1 MLLESGQ
8 LIERPEH
15 YELDG
20 RLEPPTIPDTLH
32 DALMARLDRLG
43 AAKEVTQW
51 GAVLG
56 REFRYDV
63 FAAVTSYDETLLQ
76 EALTHLVGAGL
87 VQQQGFVP
95 AASYRFKHA
104 LIREVAYHSV
114 LRRRRQ
120 AMHAQVAQVLEAQ
133 FPVLVETQP
142 EILAQH
148 YTAAGQPAAAI
159 PYWSRAG
166 QQAYRR
172 SAYVEATAH
181 LRQAL
186 ALLAPLPQTSERLA
200 QELSLQVELGLT
212 LSATQGYTIPEV
224 ERAYARARELCQH
237 VEDQTQLVRALRGLM
252 LYYQL
257 CGQLEHAA
265 QLGERFFRLA
275 NASSN
280 VAARIAARHF
290 RGTVLFLRG
299 EPAAAQTYHQQALR
313 LYTAQEDRE
322 ALVRHSTVDSGVSAH
337 SWLALEWWQLGYPDR
352 AMQHCQAAHA
362 LAQELAHPASLAH
375 TLLRAAVLHQ
385 FRRDAP
391 AVQTQTAAVTTLATA
406 FVSCLGKERPGL
418 LHGQ

>member
-1 MLLESGQ
+1 
-8 LIERPEH
+8 
-15 YELDG
+15 
-20 RLEPPTIPDTLH
+20 
-32 DALMARLDRLG
+32 
-43 AAKEVTQW
+43 
-51 GAVLG
+51 
-56 REFRYDV
+56 V

-95 AASYRFKHA
+95 ASSYRFKHA
-104 LIREVAYHSV
+104 LIREAAYHSV

-313 LYTAQEDRE
+313 LYTAHLNPVACLLCLHSYHQQALRLYTAQEDRE
-322 ALVRHSTVDSGVSAH
+322 ALLRRGTVDSGVSAH